1 MVRITNGKETM
12 EVSKGAFKALFE
24 PYGWKLED
32 EKIVDLSVENS
43 LSDTLP
49 ENEEKDDESDSLPP
63 LSGKDDEEEDDEED
77 DEEEEDVETP
87 FSEMTVREL
96 QQYARKHDIDVSQ
109 AKSKKDLKDIIL
121 ESLQEDE

>member
-24 PYGWKLED
+24 PYGWKLEG
-32 EKIVDLSVENS
+32 EKIGSLSVESS

-49 ENEEKDDESDSLPP
+49 ESKEKDDESNNLPP
-63 LSGKDDEEEDDEED
+63 LNGKDDEEEDDEDD
-77 DEEEEDVETP
+77 DEEEDIETP

>member
-24 PYGWKLED
+24 PYGWKLEG
-32 EKIVDLSVENS
+32 EKIGDLSVES
-43 LSDTLP
+43 SSPDILS
-49 ENEEKDDESDSLPP
+49 ESKEKDDESNNLPS
-63 LSGKDDEEEDDEED
+63 LSGKDDEED
-77 DEEEEDVETP
+77 DEEEDIETP

>member
-32 EKIVDLSVENS
+32 EKIDALSVESS

-49 ENEEKDDESDSLPP
+49 ESKEKDDESNNLPP
-63 LSGKDDEEEDDEED
+63 LNGKDDEEEDEED
-77 DEEEEDVETP
+77 DEEEDIETP